1 MKLTEYDESMIVS
14 NITHA
19 KDKKKQLSI
28 EAELNAISKGD
39 VKEILKKHGVSLKI
53 FNGGRHEK
61 KHIEDKLAEETPKVE
76 TPVEQADYR
85 EETYTQEDFEELNI
99 LTDVQDIPSKEEE
112 LSENEIKILYKKPE
126 IIEPPLPKSSESA
139 ENAADSTDCE
149 QASADDFLIIGPNIL
164 EDDQII
170 YSVTTK
176 IYELV
181 KERKAHQER
190 IDKIDA
196 ILRKYSYF
204 SADISNYIESEGVEL

>member
-61 KHIEDKLAEETPKVE
+61 KHIEDKLTEEASKAETPAE
-76 TPVEQADYR
+76 
-85 EETYTQEDFEELNI
+85 QEDIEELNI

-112 LSENEIKILYKKPE
+112 LSENEIKIPYKKPE
-126 IIEPPLPKSSESA
+126 IIEPPLPKSSESV

-170 YSVTTK
+170 YSVTSK

>member
-61 KHIEDKLAEETPKVE
+61 KHIEDKLAEEASKAE
-76 TPVEQADYR
+76 TPAE
-85 EETYTQEDFEELNI
+85 QEDIEELNI
-99 LTDVQDIPSKEEE
+99 LTDVQDILSKEEE
-112 LSENEIKILYKKPE
+112 LSENEIKIPYKKPE
-126 IIEPPLPKSSESA
+126 IIEPPLPKSSESV

-170 YSVTTK
+170 YSVTSK

-204 SADISNYIESEGVEL
+204 SADISSYIESEGVEI

>member
-61 KHIEDKLAEETPKVE
+61 KHIEDKLAEEASKAE
-76 TPVEQADYR
+76 TPAE
-85 EETYTQEDFEELNI
+85 QEDIEELNI

-112 LSENEIKILYKKPE
+112 LSENEIKIPYKKPE
-126 IIEPPLPKSSESA
+126 IIEPPLPKSSESV

-170 YSVTTK
+170 YSVTSK

>member
-39 VKEILKKHGVSLKI
+39 VKEILKKHGVSLRI
-53 FNGGRHEK
+53 FNGSRHEK
-61 KHIEDKLAEETPKVE
+61 KHIEDKLAEEASKAE
-76 TPVEQADYR
+76 TPAE
-85 EETYTQEDFEELNI
+85 QEDIEELNI
-99 LTDVQDIPSKEEE
+99 LTDVQDILSKEEE
-112 LSENEIKILYKKPE
+112 LSENEIKIPYKKPE

-164 EDDQII
+164 EDNQII
-170 YSVTTK
+170 YSVTSK

-181 KERKAHQER
+181 NERKAHQER

-196 ILRKYSYF
+196 ILRKYSHF
-204 SADISNYIESEGVEL
+204 SADISNFIESEGVEL

>member
-61 KHIEDKLAEETPKVE
+61 KHIEDKLAEEASKAE
-76 TPVEQADYR
+76 TPAE
-85 EETYTQEDFEELNI
+85 QEDIEELNI
-99 LTDVQDIPSKEEE
+99 LTDVQDILSKEEE
-112 LSENEIKILYKKPE
+112 LSENEIKIPYKKPE
-126 IIEPPLPKSSESA
+126 IIEPPLPKSSESV

-170 YSVTTK
+170 YSVTSK